1 MLTVIQLPGAFL
13 ILLTIMLGVLSDPQI
28 VLLRQDCT
36 RQTRIRVEMSVFMSN
51 YNRTF
56 DEIRR
61 QLSNN
66 QNLHFATTV
75 ETDVYGMVQCRNY
88 LSSADCIAC
97 LDFARVQV
105 RRNCPDNDGGHV
117 IYKGCFLRYE
127 SYNFYTQSLL
137 VSFEASAG
145 ICNTNQ
151 SKLQAAAFKPVV
163 EGIMTDLVAATP
175 KINGYFAAT
184 TRPVSSGG
192 VTSKVYAAAQ
202 CVETI
207 SQKDCQSCLTIAYN
221 NLQNCPPGSEGSSAD
236 AGCFLRYSD
245 ASFFADNIIIN
256 ITPYLRGGTSSS
268 KTTIIGAVVGVL
280 CILLILATRA
290 GLSKLQG
297 PVTYS
302 FKDLKSATR
311 SFSEDSKIGEGG
323 YGDVYKGILKNGDVV
338 AVKKLSVGTSKAKE
352 DFESEVK
359 LIININHRNI
369 IRLLG
374 WSRRGSE
381 LLLVFEYMANGSLD
395 TFLYGVKRGI
405 LSWKRRVDIILGIAR
420 GLVYLHEQFHK
431 CIIHRDIKSSNIL
444 LDDEYQ
450 PKIADFGLARLI
462 RDDQSHV
469 STRFAGTLGYTAPE
483 YAIHGHLSE
492 KVDTYAFGVV
502 VLEIVSGRRCTNL
515 NIKSDNGSLLEHTW
529 NLYSDDMHSDLV
541 DENLDPNEYNT
552 DQVKKIIEIALLCT
566 QSPTSMRPTMS
577 EVVVLLTNDSS
588 IKQKPG
594 KPTLF

>member
-280 CILLILATRA
+280 CILLILATLLWYQFVRKA
-290 GLSKLQG
+290 NVAQRGDMLGLSKLQG

-395 TFLYGVKRGI
+395 TFLY
-405 LSWKRRVDIILGIAR
+405 
-420 GLVYLHEQFHK
+420 
-431 CIIHRDIKSSNIL
+431 
-444 LDDEYQ
+444 
-450 PKIADFGLARLI
+450 DFGLARLI